1 MSTTRPFRFGFQT
14 HRLPEGS
21 RDWADHARK
30 VEDLG
35 YSTLFVPDHFGAQ
48 LSPIVSLMAAADA
61 TTDLRVGTLVFGND
75 YRHPVVLAKDA
86 ASLDVLSD
94 GRFELGLGA
103 GWMNTDYEQAGIAH
117 DTPAVRVDRMEE
129 AVAVLKGL
137 FADGPFSYEGEHYKI
152 SGLDGQPKPTKTF
165 GQKPGPPLL
174 IGGGGK
180 RVLSIA
186 GREADI
192 VGINPALRSGQ
203 VDTDTARNGSAAD
216 TDRKLQWVRDA
227 AGDRFDEIELNML
240 VFAVVV
246 TDDKAGTTAKLA
258 PLFGLDP
265 DDLDDM
271 PHAWIGSVDEICEDL
286 QRYRERWGV
295 SYIVV
300 QEDALDAAAPV
311 VARLTGT

>member
-1 MSTTRPFRFGFQT
+1 MSTARPFRFGYQT
-14 HRLPEGS
+14 SNLAATS
-21 RDWADHARK
+21 RDWADLARK

-48 LSPIVSLMAAADA
+48 HGPFVSLMAAADA
-61 TTDLRVGTLVFGND
+61 TTELRVGSLVFGND
-75 YRHPVVLAKDA
+75 YRHPVVLAKEA

-94 GRFELGLGA
+94 GRLELGLGA

-117 DTPAVRVDRMEE
+117 DRPGVRVDRMEE

-137 FADGPFSYEGEHYKI
+137 FADGSFSYEGDHYKI
-152 SGLDGQPKPTKTF
+152 TGLDGQPKPA
-165 GQKPGPPLL
+165 QSPHPPLL

-180 RVLSIA
+180 RVLTIA

-192 VGINPALRSGQ
+192 VGINPALRSGE
-203 VDTDTARNGSAAD
+203 VDTDAARNSSAAE
-216 TDRKLQWVRDA
+216 TDRKLQWVREG
-227 AGDRFDEIELNML
+227 AGDRFDDLELNML

-246 TDDKAGTTAKLA
+246 TDDRAGTIEKMA

-265 DDLDDM
+265 EEIADM
-271 PHAWIGSVDEICEDL
+271 PHAWIGSVEEICDDL

-295 SYIVV
+295 SYFVV
-300 QEDALDAAAPV
+300 QSAALDAAAPV
-311 VARLTGT
+311 VAHLAGN